1 MHDDQP
7 MTGKT
12 CLVTGATA
20 GIGRLTAEALADRG
34 ARVLIVGRDAVR
46 GGAVVDRLRARHG
59 DAAAHFL
66 PADLTR
72 QADIHRLVG
81 EVLER
86 VPKLDVLVNNAG
98 AMFGSRRL
106 SADGIEMTF
115 ALNHLGYVLLTH
127 LLLPALRAAA
137 PARVVVVASNAHR
150 RVRLAFDNLQG
161 ERRYLGWR
169 AYQRSKL
176 CNLYFT
182 YTLAPRLMDDGITV
196 NALHPGFVKTDIGNA
211 NGWTV
216 RPVWRLMSLLA
227 IPLEQGASTSIHLAS
242 APEVEGISGK
252 YFFEKRPI
260 DSSPVSYD
268 AAAAA
273 RLWEVSERLLGTRWT

>member
-1 MHDDQP
+1 MRNEQP

-20 GIGRLTAEALADRG
+20 GIGRLTAEALADQG

-46 GGAVVDRLRARHG
+46 GAAVVARLRAAHG
-59 DAAAHFL
+59 DEAAHFF
-66 PADLTR
+66 PADLSR
-72 QADIHRLVG
+72 QADIHRLAG
-81 EVLER
+81 AVLER

-98 AMFGSRRL
+98 AMFGARRL

-115 ALNHLGYVLLTH
+115 AINHLGYVLLTR
-127 LLLPALRAAA
+127 LLLPALRRAA
-137 PARVVVVASNAHR
+137 PARVVIVASNAHR
-150 RVRLAFDNLQG
+150 RIRLAFDNLQG

-182 YTLAPRLMDDGITV
+182 YTLAPRLSGDGITV

-211 NGWTV
+211 NGWTI

-242 APEVEGISGK
+242 APEVDGLTGK

-260 DSSPVSYD
+260 ASSPVSYD

-273 RLWEVSERLLGTRWT
+273 QLWGVSDRLLGIRWN